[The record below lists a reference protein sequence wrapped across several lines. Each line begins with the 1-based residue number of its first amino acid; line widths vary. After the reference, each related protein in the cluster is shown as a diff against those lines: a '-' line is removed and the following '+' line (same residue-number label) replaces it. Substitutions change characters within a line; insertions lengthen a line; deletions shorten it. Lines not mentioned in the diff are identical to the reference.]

1 MLKYLSGLFTGV
13 LLGAITYAILDAY
26 IVSENPEVNQ
36 KYAEY
41 VKACIH

>member
-13 LLGAITYAILDAY
+13 LLGAITYSVLGAY
-26 IVSENPEVNQ
+26 VVSENPEASK

-41 VKACIH
+41 IKACTH

>member
-13 LLGAITYAILDAY
+13 LLGAITYAVLDAY
-26 IVSENPEVNQ
+26 VISEHPEASR
-36 KYAEY
+36 KYEEY